1 MGFTGP
7 TAELARFAIN
17 FRSVRPTLCTGY
29 EEDRANAPTA
39 AAVDF
44 FFPLSYGV
52 KAQGGLLNSIMK
64 FRIIGV
70 QNTNSGAVADG
81 TATEEENTGGKE
93 RCVSQE
99 TIPSG
104 TQLGV

>member
-17 FRSVRPTLCTGY
+17 YRSVWPTLCTGY

-64 FRIIGV
+64 FRIIGILT
-70 QNTNSGAVADG
+70 TNSGAVV
-81 TATEEENTGGKE
+81 TAQGTEEENTGGKE